1 MNSIDLIYTQSDL
14 DEVDKLR
21 SDSVSLN
28 ASSLRR
34 AGFAFVCFYGTL
46 ARVENMVEVKI
57 TDDIRVGD
65 NNPCF
70 IIAEV
75 GQNHQGDIEIAK
87 QLIKAAK
94 VSTYCSNFSTVGL
107 RLYKCFCLWCNLM
120 LSRK

>member
-1 MNSIDLIYTQSDL
+1 MYSIDLIYTQFDL
-14 DEVDKLR
+14 HEVDKLR
-21 SDSVSLN
+21 DSVSLN
-28 ASSLRR
+28 ASSFYR

-46 ARVENMVEVKI
+46 ASAKNMVEVKI
-57 TDDIRVGD
+57 TDDIKIGG

-94 VSTYCSNFSTVGL
+94 VSIIKVFNS
-107 RLYKCFCLWCNLM
+107 
-120 LSRK
+120 